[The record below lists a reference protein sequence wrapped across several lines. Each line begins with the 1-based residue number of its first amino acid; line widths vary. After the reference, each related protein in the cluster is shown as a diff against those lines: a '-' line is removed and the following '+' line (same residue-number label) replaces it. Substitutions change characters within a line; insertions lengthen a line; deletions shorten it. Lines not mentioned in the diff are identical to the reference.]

1 MSTLKVN
8 RIENTSTTDGGVS
21 IDVDGHV
28 TIEGN

>member
-1 MSTLKVN
+1 MSTIKVN